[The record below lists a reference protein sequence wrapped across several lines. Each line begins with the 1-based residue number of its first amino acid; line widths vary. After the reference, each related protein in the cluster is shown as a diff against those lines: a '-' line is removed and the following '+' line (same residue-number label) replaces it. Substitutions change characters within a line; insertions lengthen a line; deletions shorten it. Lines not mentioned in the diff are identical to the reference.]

1 VSAQSIRQRLK
12 NRADEL
18 GLEFQQALQYYAI
31 ERFLYRLSTT
41 EWSDQMIVK
50 GATMLR
56 VWDGAI
62 ARPTR
67 DIDFL
72 SRLKNP
78 EEMIKKVVA
87 DCISADV
94 PDDGLRLE
102 LQDFDELI
110 AVEGRYPGMSVKI
123 RGDLSGARFVIK
135 IDVGIGDATE
145 PNPGW
150 VEYPVLLDSPIPKI
164 LSYSP
169 ETAIAEKFEV
179 IVNLG
184 LVNSRLKDYF
194 DIWMMSNS
202 VHMSP
207 QILIDAVQATFGR
220 RGTEIPNRPP
230 AGLTSEFSNQ
240 PSSQRMWKTFTDRLA
255 TSGIDAPEHLQDVID
270 SINQLLSPV
279 YHSSGEG
286 FNR

>member
-1 VSAQSIRQRLK
+1 MSAHSIRERLK

-41 EWSDQMIVK
+41 PWSDQMIVK
-50 GATMLR
+50 GATLLR

-72 SRLKNP
+72 SRLENT
-78 EEMIKKVVA
+78 EQTIVQVVK
-87 DCISADV
+87 DCITADV
-94 PDDGLRLE
+94 PDDGLRL
-102 LQDFDELI
+102 DFKLTEELI
-110 AVEGRYPGMSVKI
+110 ATEGRYPGVRVKVS
-123 RGDLSGARFVIK
+123 GDLDGARFVIK

-150 VEYPVLLDSPIPKI
+150 VKYPVLLDSPIPTI

-179 IVNLG
+179 IVTLG
-184 LVNSRLKDYF
+184 LVNSRLKDYY
-194 DIWMMSNS
+194 DMWMLAEAETI
-202 VHMSP
+202 SP
-207 QILIDAVQATFGR
+207 EHLIDAVSATFGR
-220 RGTEIPNRPP
+220 RETIIPDRPP
-230 AGLTSEFSNQ
+230 VGLTDEFCNQ
-240 PSSQRMWKTFTDRLA
+240 ESTKRMWNSFHARLA
-255 TSGIDAPEHLQDVID
+255 QSGVRAPEKLQDVVN
-270 SINQLLSPV
+270 SINRLMQPV
-279 YHSSGEG
+279 YDYWLDLSE
-286 FNR
+286 

>member
-1 VSAQSIRQRLK
+1 MSAQSIRQRLK

-18 GLEFQQALQYYAI
+18 GMEFQQALQYYAI

-78 EEMIKKVVA
+78 EETIKKVVA
-87 DCISADV
+87 DCVNAEV

-102 LQDFDELI
+102 LQDFDELV

-123 RGDLSGARFVIK
+123 KGDLSGARFVIK

-150 VEYPVLLDSPIPKI
+150 VEYPVLLDSPIPRI

-169 ETAIAEKFEV
+169 ETAVAEKFEV

-184 LVNSRLKDYF
+184 LVNSRLKDYY
-194 DIWMMSNS
+194 DIWMMANTLDI
-202 VHMSP
+202 SP
-207 QILIDAVQATFGR
+207 QILVDAVRATFGR
-220 RGTEIPNRPP
+220 RGTELPNRPP
-230 AGLTSEFSNQ
+230 TGLTSEFSTQ
-240 PSSQRMWKTFTDRLA
+240 QSSQRMWKAFRARLEA
-255 TSGIDAPEHLQDVID
+255 SGIDAPENLQDVVD
-270 SINQLLSPV
+270 SINQLLDPIYNS
-279 YHSSGEG
+279 E
-286 FNR
+286 